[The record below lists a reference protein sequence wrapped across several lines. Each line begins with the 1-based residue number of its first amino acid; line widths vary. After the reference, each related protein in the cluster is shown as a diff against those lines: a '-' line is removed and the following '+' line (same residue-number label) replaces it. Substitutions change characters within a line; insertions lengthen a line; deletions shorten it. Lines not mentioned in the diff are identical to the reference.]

1 MKRVPFG
8 LALPI
13 ALALLSVGSLGCI
26 RKIQASVPGAQD
38 RSVSASCGNGATFR
52 DKPYTWEN
60 NQWGSGKNHGSY
72 QQCLLERDV
81 NGETQHGWSWIWP
94 GTDSSVF
101 AYPEI
106 IFGWKPWTG
115 GKSSDKRFPMK
126 LSDMRHLQIHY
137 DVETEAEGSY
147 NLAPEVW
154 IISHRSGAGAAD
166 PKLITA
172 EIMFWQE
179 ASGVAQPAGTVVD
192 RPEVAGLTYELWQK
206 DHAGDNG
213 VGGWRLLSFKTP
225 TTLRKG
231 TVPVDALLRYLLQ
244 KGLIGA
250 NEYIA
255 TVEFGN
261 EISGGSGTT
270 WVKKFVVD
278 VSP

>member
-1 MKRVPFG
+1 MAHSTLVRALP
-8 LALPI
+8 LALS
-13 ALALLSVGSLGCI
+13 LLSLDCI

-38 RSVSASCGNGATFR
+38 RSVSATCGNGATFR

-60 NQWGSGKNHGSY
+60 NQWGSGKEHSSY

-94 GTDSSVF
+94 GTDPSVF

-115 GKSSDKRFPMK
+115 GKSSDRRFPMK
-126 LSDMRHLQIHY
+126 LADMQQLKIHY
-137 DVETEAEGSY
+137 DVETDANGSY

-154 IISHRSGAGAAD
+154 IISHRSGGGEAD

-179 ASGVAQPAGTVVD
+179 AAGEARPAGTVVD
-192 RPEVAGLTYELWQK
+192 RPEVGGITYELWQK
-206 DHAGDNG
+206 DNAGDNG
-213 VGGWRLLSFKTP
+213 TGGWRLLSFKTP
-225 TTLRKG
+225 TTMRAG
-231 TVPVDALLRYLLQ
+231 TVPVDELLRYLLK
-244 KGLIGA
+244 KGLIA
-250 NEYIA
+250 PEQYIA

-270 WVKKFVVD
+270 WVKKFAVD

>member
-1 MKRVPFG
+1 MSRLPARVLL
-8 LALPI
+8 LAL
-13 ALALLSVGSLGCI
+13 AVSSTDCI

-38 RSVSASCGNGATFR
+38 RHVSATCGNGAQYH

-60 NQWGSGKNHGSY
+60 NQWGSGKEHSSF
-72 QQCLLERDV
+72 QQCLLEHDV
-81 NGETQHGWSWIWP
+81 DGTTVHGWSWIWP
-94 GTDSSVF
+94 GTDTSVF

-115 GKSSDKRFPMK
+115 GKSSDKRFPMRV
-126 LSDMRHLQIHY
+126 SDMQQLKIQY
-137 DVETEAEGSY
+137 EVETEATGSY

-154 IISHRSGAGAAD
+154 IINQRSAAGE
-166 PKLITA
+166 PNPRLITA
-172 EIMFWQE
+172 EVMFWQE
-179 ASGVAQPAGTVVD
+179 AGGEARPAGTVVD
-192 RPEVAGLTYELWQK
+192 RPEIGGLTYELWQM

-213 VGGWRLLSFKTP
+213 NGGWRLLSFKTP
-225 TTLRKG
+225 TTMRKG
-231 TVPVDALLRYLLQ
+231 TVPVDDLLRYLVK
-244 KGLIGA
+244 KGLINA

-270 WVKKFVVD
+270 WVKKFAVE